1 MSAHPEGHAAFAAA
15 FRQGLSQGQL
25 PPGLT
30 AEAPDEAVRRFG
42 VYRNNVMHGLIE
54 ALRAR
59 FPAVERLVGAEFFAA
74 MAPVFIA
81 AHPPHS
87 PVMQLYGGAFPAFLE
102 SFPPLAGL
110 PYLGDVARIELAR
123 GRAYHAADAAA
134 IDPAA
139 LASAPDPAAL
149 RLGLHPSVHILS
161 LAHPAGRIWAAQQP
175 DGPPAPKPEEWSP
188 DQVMIA
194 RQGWEVPV
202 RQLSPQEASFLVALQ
217 AGEPL
222 GAALPEGFDPAP
234 LLGHLLAADLIIT
247 CEGE

>member
-1 MSAHPEGHAAFAAA
+1 MSVHPEGHAGFATA
-15 FRQGLSQGQL
+15 FRQGLAQGHL

-30 AEAPDEAVRRFG
+30 ARAPDEAARRFG

-54 ALRAR
+54 ALRTR

-81 AHPPHS
+81 AHPPQS
-87 PVMQLYGGAFPAFLE
+87 PVMQLYGGAFPEFLE
-102 SFPPLAGL
+102 GFPPLAAL

-123 GRAYHAADAAA
+123 GRAYHAADMAG

-139 LASAPDPAAL
+139 LAASPDPAAL
-149 RLGLHPSVHILS
+149 RLGLHPSVQILS

-175 DGPPAPKPEEWSP
+175 DGPPAPKPGDWGP

-194 RQGWEVPV
+194 RVGWEVPV
-202 RQLSPQEASFLVALQ
+202 RLLSPQEAGFLLALQ
-217 AGEPL
+217 AGHPL
-222 GAALPEGFDPAP
+222 GTAVPEGFDPAP
-234 LLGHLLAADLIIT
+234 LLGHLLAAELIVT
-247 CEGE
+247 CEVE